1 MRAANPARQDAG
13 PTRRMRETPHKSG
26 RDARHPYGKLMCM
39 NAAMQIPVWSDD
51 LLLHDDRTDETHRE
65 FMKLL
70 RSSFMATD
78 SNRLDRYQKLLEHTV
93 EHFGQEDRWMLA
105 TGMEDGNCH
114 SKDHAMILETMR
126 EVEKRA
132 LAGDT
137 SFIPVMNQA
146 LAQWFPDHAKTK
158 DAGLTEYLR
167 EVNFNTADETLAD
180 AGNAALNPHG
190 GCGTQKACA

>member
-1 MRAANPARQDAG
+1 
-13 PTRRMRETPHKSG
+13 
-26 RDARHPYGKLMCM
+26 M
-39 NAAMQIPVWSDD
+39 NASMNIPVWSDD
-51 LLLHDDRTDETHRE
+51 LLLNDDRTDETHRE

-78 SNRLDRYQKLLEHTV
+78 SNRLQRFQNLLEHTV
-93 EHFGQEDRWMLA
+93 EHFAQEDRWMLA

-114 SKDHAMILETMR
+114 SKDHTMILETMR

-132 LAGDT
+132 LAGDL

-158 DAGLTEYLR
+158 DAGLTQYLQ
-167 EVNFNTADETLAD
+167 EVGFDTSAEKLAD
-180 AGNAALNPHG
+180 PANAQLNPHG